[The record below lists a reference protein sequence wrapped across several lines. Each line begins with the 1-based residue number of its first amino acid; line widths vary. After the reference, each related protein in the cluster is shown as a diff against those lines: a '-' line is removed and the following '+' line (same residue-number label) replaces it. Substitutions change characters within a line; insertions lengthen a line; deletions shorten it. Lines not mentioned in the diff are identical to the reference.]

1 MSSVFYFLSVCFLMI
16 RRTPRSTRTD
26 TLFPYTT
33 LFRAELKT
41 PIGAIRL
48 LSEAVQAASDDP
60 EAVER
65 FAGRMLIESERLTVL
80 VQQIIELSRLQTD
93 DPLDEPVPVPIAPL
107 VAAAL
112 GPVQLAAQPRRND
125 AHAPG
130 YAELRRT

>member
-1 MSSVFYFLSVCFLMI
+1 MSIMVMFLFVFVYLLISFVMPVELFLRCFLFFFPS
-16 RRTPRSTRTD
+16 RRRHTICALVTGVQTCALPIS
-26 TLFPYTT
+26 
-33 LFRAELKT
+33 

-93 DPLDEPVPVPIAPL
+93 HPLDEPVTVPIDPL

-112 GPVQLAAQPRRND
+112 EDRKSVV
-125 AHAPG
+125 
-130 YAELRRT
+130 